1 MIQTYLPN
9 IPRIWTAI
17 AEWAACLTMIIQLP
31 KNKIKSNFNIR
42 LILFLV
48 GQIGLQY
55 IAGKLPLFFWLAG
68 MLINFAWMFI
78 TIWGCEKERLNVL
91 IYHTCKAFIYAE
103 FVAAL
108 AWQFICYI
116 MPYLP
121 KENLKLTMNGLLII
135 IYLCL
140 FYFFYKIQHHEH
152 TQYAILNITKK
163 AALNI
168 ILIVIMIFTISNIGF
183 AIKTHNPLLN
193 NLSTI
198 FMMRTFVDLCGILL
212 INLQETQRYEH
223 YLHSDL
229 MQMNNMFQSQYE
241 QYQAYRE
248 SSETVNR
255 RFHDLKHQLDI
266 IALESDSQKRKKYID
281 SLRDDI
287 KQFKADV
294 KTGNS
299 IADVILTRKNA
310 YCIQN
315 NITFTCIAD
324 GRLLNQIQ
332 TMDLC
337 SLLGN
342 SLDNAIEAVMKIPDY
357 EKRLIDLRIDKKAGF
372 VIYNLRNYNLSKPSF
387 QDGLPTTTKKD
398 KTQPHG
404 YGLKSIQYIA
414 RKYNG
419 TLTLS
424 NKDNWFSLKLMIP
437 YSSKDKREQKKSS
450 NN

>member
-1 MIQTYLPN
+1 MMQIYLPN

-17 AEWAACLTMIIQLP
+17 AEWAACVAMIMQLP
-31 KNKIKSNFNIR
+31 KNRIKNNYYIN
-42 LILFLV
+42 LALFLV
-48 GQIGLQY
+48 GQMGLQY
-55 IAGKLPLFFWLAG
+55 IAGKLPLVLWLVG

-78 TIWGCEKERLNVL
+78 TILGCEKEGRNVL

-108 AWQFICYI
+108 AWQIICYI
-116 MPYLP
+116 MPYLS
-121 KENLKLTMNGLLII
+121 KAYLKFSMNSLLIV
-135 IYLCL
+135 IYLLL

-168 ILIVIMIFTISNIGF
+168 ILITVMIFTISNIGF
-183 AIKTHNPLLN
+183 AFKTHNPLLN

-223 YLHSDL
+223 YLHEDL

-266 IALESDSQKRKKYID
+266 IALESDSQKRKDYID
-281 SLRDDI
+281 SLRNDI

-324 GRLLNQIQ
+324 GSLLNQIQ

-342 SLDNAIEAVMKIPDY
+342 SLDNAIEAVMKIPDT

-372 VIYNLRNYNLSKPSF
+372 IIYNLRNYNVNKTNF
-387 QDGLPTTTKKD
+387 ENGLPATTKTD

-404 YGLKSIQYIA
+404 YGLKSIRYIA
-414 RKYNG
+414 KKYNG
-419 TLTLS
+419 TLTLN
-424 NKDNWFSLKLMIP
+424 NKDNWFALRLMIP
-437 YSSKDKREQKKSS
+437 DNAEK
-450 NN
+450 